1 MFAKSLETRQFWN
14 ISLASFKISNADSFR
29 VKQYLIF
36 WVTYFQDSRKDELV
50 EIRFDGKDYTEHKVE
65 VPVKD
70 VPEKNNGEKMA
81 FGVYDEL

>member
-1 MFAKSLETRQFWN
+1 MEKPGNKQIFSQITTARGLKYILIDIINCISYFKFACS
-14 ISLASFKISNADSFR
+14 
-29 VKQYLIF
+29 
-36 WVTYFQDSRKDELV
+36 QDSRKDELV
-50 EIRFDGKDYTEHKVE
+50 EIRFDGKDFTEHKVE